1 MKVATIT
8 VYMSTIPENEPGGN
22 SVIYTALLEPTGTV
36 GMGDSIQEAL
46 EDLPEKLANFVIH
59 RPDIITQ
66 NDITMVEH
74 FLVDQNMT
82 FREWLEISKRC
93 GSPEN

>member
-36 GMGDSIQEAL
+36 GMGDSI
-46 EDLPEKLANFVIH
+46 
-59 RPDIITQ
+59 
-66 NDITMVEH
+66 
-74 FLVDQNMT
+74 
-82 FREWLEISKRC
+82 
-93 GSPEN
+93 

>member
-22 SVIYTALLEPTGTV
+22 SVTYTALLEPTSTV
-36 GMGDSIQEAL
+36 GIGYSIQEAL
-46 EDLPEKLANFVIH
+46 EDLPDKLSNFVLH
-59 RPDIITQ
+59 RLDAVTQ
-66 NDITMVEH
+66 EDVNMVGH

-82 FREWLEISKRC
+82 YSEWLKSNKVKGEF
-93 GSPEN
+93 